1 MTIGRSP
8 VAKPASRIRAAVL
21 TVSDAGSRGERPD
34 ESGPA
39 LEDALEERISAR
51 VADRAIVP
59 DEPSRI
65 SRQLRRW
72 AEEGVDLILV
82 TGGTGVAPRDRTPE
96 AVRIVLDFEIP
107 GIAEKMRAETGPEFP
122 PAYLSRQVAGV
133 RGRTLI
139 VALPGSPTGA
149 VECFEAIADLIPH
162 AVELIRGK
170 KPKHPPK
177 RG

>member
-1 MTIGRSP
+1 MAER
-8 VAKPASRIRAAVL
+8 ARKIRAAVL
-21 TVSDAGSRGERPD
+21 TVSDGASRGERPD

-39 LEDALEERISAR
+39 LQAALEERLPAR
-51 VADRAIVP
+51 VADRTIVP

-65 SRQLRRW
+65 SRQLREW
-72 AEEGVDLILV
+72 SEEGVDLILV

-107 GIAEKMRAETGPEFP
+107 GIAEKMRAQTGPGFP

-133 RGRTLI
+133 RGQTLI

-149 VECFEAIADLIPH
+149 VECFGAVADVIPH
-162 AVELIRGK
+162 AVELIRGN
-170 KPKHPPK
+170 KPKHPAP
-177 RG
+177 RRNPG

>member
-1 MTIGRSP
+1 MAER
-8 VAKPASRIRAAVL
+8 ARRLRAAVL
-21 TVSDAGSRGERPD
+21 TVSDAGSRGDRPD

-39 LEDALEERISAR
+39 LEDALTKRFSAH

-72 AEEGVDLILV
+72 AEGDLDLILV

-96 AVRIVLDFEIP
+96 AVRLILDFEIP

-139 VALPGSPTGA
+139 VALPGSPSGA
-149 VECFEAIADLIPH
+149 VECFEAVADVSPH

-177 RG
+177 PG